1 MDCYIVST
9 KHTRT
14 DSKFITVW
22 RPDNSGYAWPLPWAG
37 KYGLDAVLAEPD
49 YYNSRRSTIAVPC
62 EVLDSVAVQP
72 EAGCIDGDVGP
83 VVLNNSDNWA
93 LILSNQ
99 IADKRATQAAKQGEQ
114 P

>member
-1 MDCYIVST
+1 M
-9 KHTRT
+9 
-14 DSKFITVW
+14 
-22 RPDNSGYAWPLPWAG
+22 PWAG
-37 KYGLDAVLAEPD
+37 KYTLDAVLAELD

-99 IADKRATQAAKQGEQ
+99 IADKRATQSTKATQ
-114 P
+114 